1 MIPAGDVKRRGRSQ
15 FILVASI
22 FFVPLAT
29 AILLYF
35 SSGWRPMVNTHGM
48 LIDPPRPLT
57 VAGIALADGRLAPPD
72 VFEGHWSL
80 VYSAAAC
87 NERTG
92 ELLNELAHVR
102 VALDKDA
109 GRVRRVLLHGG
120 QCASFEFPSQD
131 ADLLVLSAAGPG
143 GEAFQAQFPLA
154 VDGGHGIY
162 IVDPH
167 GNLMMSY
174 PAAGSARGLLKDLER
189 LLRLSNIG

>member
-1 MIPAGDVKRRGRSQ
+1 MIPAGEAKRRGRSQ
-15 FILVASI
+15 FILVASLFI
-22 FFVPLAT
+22 VPLAT

-35 SSGWRPMVNTHGM
+35 SSGWRPTVNAHGM
-48 LIDPPRPLT
+48 LIDPPRQLAVT
-57 VAGIALADGRLAPPD
+57 GIALADGRPAPPD
-72 VFEGHWSL
+72 VFLGHWSL
-80 VYSAAAC
+80 VYPAEAC

-92 ELLNELAHVR
+92 ELLDELAHVR

-120 QCASFEFPSQD
+120 RCTSFEFPSQD

-143 GEAFQAQFPLA
+143 GRAFREQFPPA

-189 LLRLSNIG
+189 LLQLSSIG

>member
-1 MIPAGDVKRRGRSQ
+1 MIPAGDGRHRGRRQ
-15 FILVASI
+15 FVLVASI

-29 AILLYF
+29 ALLLYF
-35 SSGWRPMVNTHGM
+35 SAGWRPMVNAQGT
-48 LIDPPRPLT
+48 LIDPPRPLA
-57 VAGIALADGRLAPPD
+57 VAGVALADGRPAPPD
-72 VFEGHWSL
+72 VFLGHWSV
-80 VYSAAAC
+80 VYPTNAC
-87 NERTG
+87 NERTAG
-92 ELLNELAHVR
+92 LLDELARVR
-102 VALDKDA
+102 AALDKDA

-120 QCASFEFPSQD
+120 QCASFGFPQD
-131 ADLLVLSAAGPG
+131 ADLLVLAAAGPG
-143 GEAFQAQFPLA
+143 GEAFRAQFPLA

>member
-1 MIPAGDVKRRGRSQ
+1 MIPAGDARHRGRRQ

-22 FFVPLAT
+22 FIVPLAT
-29 AILLYF
+29 AFLLYY
-35 SSGWRPMVNTHGM
+35 SSGWRPMVNAHGM
-48 LIDPPRPLT
+48 LIDPPRSLS
-57 VAGIALADGRLAPPD
+57 VAGIALADGRSAPPD
-72 VFEGHWSL
+72 VFQGHWSL
-80 VYSAAAC
+80 VYPADAC

-92 ELLNELAHVR
+92 ELLDELARVR

-131 ADLLVLSAAGPG
+131 ADLLVLSAAGPA
-143 GEAFQAQFPLA
+143 GEAFRAQFPLA

-174 PAAGSARGLLKDLER
+174 PAAGSARGLLTDLER